1 MASGARRW
9 VVRGLVG
16 LILLCAI
23 LLLALAAFPWGWMK
37 GPIERRLSDR
47 IGKPVTIG
55 AMTREDSLS
64 FHPRVTLRDLR
75 VPQPDWVKPD
85 LPDLARIGEIRAG
98 FSVWGLLTGGPVLER
113 LETRRAQ
120 LHFYRDAQGREN
132 WTGERSKGSD
142 RRRGRPALRTLIV
155 ADSRIA
161 YRDDKRG
168 RSVEAALAVDDRGLR
183 LSGTGDVRGHAV
195 TVSATGGQI
204 LDSRPGQRWP
214 FDAAIT
220 GDAVGFTLKGSMDGP
235 LDIGHLRGEATAH
248 GTDLALL
255 DAIIEAGLPGTQP
268 VRLTARVS
276 RDRPD
281 WVVEGLK
288 GTIGRS
294 DIAGHATIRKRDG
307 RTRIDGALSAD
318 RFDFDDLSSN
328 AGKAKAAAK
337 RATLGPRLIPDTAI
351 DLATVDHTDGRLDVR
366 VNHLLWP
373 GPSPFRSLTATID
386 LDHSR
391 LTIAPLALGLAR
403 GSLSGRLEVDQR
415 NGGPMLAIQIGLR
428 DARLLDFFP
437 DAQIDGALIGRA
449 TLKGRGKTVR
459 QAIGAATG
467 SVALVAR
474 DGTIP
479 ARTAA
484 LMGQDVGRGLTLSKK
499 EEAVLRCIVTRL
511 DVTDGIA
518 RPNPVLIDTS
528 RAQTRATGTI
538 RLADERLALA
548 LNGVP
553 KQDSLLRLQGSVPV
567 GGTIKAPDIRVPKEA
582 RSAKG
587 ILKMLGDA
595 IAGDKQPTIG
605 DADCAALSRSAMR

>member
-23 LLLALAAFPWGWMK
+23 LLLALAAFPWAWMK

-55 AMTREDSLS
+55 AMAREDSLS
-64 FHPRVTLRDLR
+64 FHPVVTLRDLR
-75 VPQPDWVKPD
+75 VPQPGWVKPT

-113 LETRRAQ
+113 LEARRAR

-132 WTGERSKGSD
+132 WSGERSKGSD
-142 RRRGRPALRTLIV
+142 RRGGRPALHSLIV

-168 RSVEAALAVDDRGLR
+168 RSVDAALTVDPSGLR
-183 LSGTGDVRGHAV
+183 LSGSGDVRGHAV
-195 TVSATGGQI
+195 TVTATGGPI

-214 FDAAIT
+214 FDAAIS
-220 GDAVGFTLKGSMDGP
+220 GDAVGFTLKGTMDGP

-268 VRLTARVS
+268 VRLTARVT

-281 WVVEGLK
+281 WIVEGLK

-337 RATLGPRLIPDTAI
+337 RAQLGPRLIPDTAI
-351 DLATVDHTDGRLDVR
+351 DLATVDHTDGKLDLKVR
-366 VNHLLWP
+366 QLLWP
-373 GPSPFRSLTATID
+373 GPSPFRSLHGTIS
-386 LDHSR
+386 LERSQ
-391 LTIAPLALGLAR
+391 LSVEPLMLGLTR
-403 GSLSGRLEVDQR
+403 GTLSGRIGVDQR
-415 NGGPMLAIQIGLR
+415 DGSPLLDIAMAMRN
-428 DARLLDFFP
+428 ARLLDFFP
-437 DAQIDGALIGRA
+437 DARIDGALIGRVA
-449 TLKGRGKTVR
+449 IKGRGKTIR
-459 QAIGAATG
+459 QALGTSTG
-467 SVALVAR
+467 TIALVAR
-474 DGTIP
+474 DGRIP
-479 ARTAA
+479 DRTAA
-484 LMGQDVGRGLTLSKK
+484 LMGQDVGRGLTLSKRK
-499 EEAVLRCIVTRL
+499 EAVLRCIITRL
-511 DVTDGIA
+511 DVRDGIA
-518 RPNPVLIDTS
+518 RPGPVLIDTS
-528 RAQTRATGTI
+528 RAQTHATGTI
-538 RLADERLALA
+538 RLSDERLALA
-548 LNGVP
+548 LSGVP
-553 KQDSLLRLQGSVPV
+553 KQDSLLRLKGSVPV
-567 GGTIKAPDIRVPKEA
+567 GGTIKTPDIQLPKDA

-587 ILKMLGDA
+587 IIRMIGDA
-595 IAGDKQPTIG
+595 IGGEKQPTVG
-605 DADCAALSRSAMR
+605 DADCDSLARTAMR